1 MQILEYPLSLFH
13 THTHSIY
20 CARLWAENSQAKLNE
35 NNNNSCC
42 RCRRFVSF
50 FFSLFL
56 NEIKF
61 LLIYY
66 HYTLEFLHASLGHLR
81 CASIL
86 YIYLIALECRHPFL
100 PLTPSS
106 AVAHLVQ
113 VSRINERLES
123 VAVVIWTCLTL
134 IHTFFCLSLSPSLDL
149 QLYVHRTCMYSIRF
163 FFFLKLRTTRSKR
176 MEDNVHEILCGR
188 TDGRCKDKS
197 KMKWKNH
204 NIYFISFI
212 FSTPTFE
219 SVPLLSA
226 TLWRRQLCWNM
237 NQRKYQRFLVFFS
250 LFFHFL
256 F

>member
-163 FFFLKLRTTRSKR
+163 FFFWNCVRHDPSEWKTTFMRFCV
-176 MEDNVHEILCGR
+176 DGR
-188 TDGRCKDKS
+188 TDGAKTKAKWNEKIIIFILFHLFSVRQHSNRSRC
-197 KMKWKNH
+197 
-204 NIYFISFI
+204 
-212 FSTPTFE
+212 
-219 SVPLLSA
+219 
-226 TLWRRQLCWNM
+226 
-237 NQRKYQRFLVFFS
+237 
-250 LFFHFL
+250 
-256 F
+256 